1 MTTGARGSKMPIKDP
16 TAMQQINFFCM
27 SSTMGGGEL
36 FTLELARA
44 MPTSIECS
52 IVARPDSPVMRAA
65 QSAGVQ
71 VKTLDIGQKLGRRT
85 GLTNLV
91 RWPVY
96 DRRFRRFIAEHDGA
110 WHILQYKWEQILWGG
125 STQHNIAMLEHG
137 PIPRDILRVPVLNQ
151 RLIKALTT
159 ATRVFAVSAQAQ
171 RSIRTA
177 LPTLA
182 VDMLHGGVNLEAIQT
197 ALSQRDTVRKRFGL
211 TADAYVLA
219 FCGRVVNNKGIFD
232 AIRLVSQSS
241 SGHLLVIGDGPDLA
255 NARTFAAQSGAEDR
269 IIFVGHTSSPLEY
282 VAASDC
288 LILLSKDPGEG
299 RPLSALEGWS
309 LGKPVLGLEASQAL
323 CDLADEPGAPLML
336 LDDLEHGGLDGL
348 IDNLRGLSADCVP
361 YERSWENVAADLLT
375 YLNHHPPKNNS
386 PPSQARYQR

>member
-1 MTTGARGSKMPIKDP
+1 MTTAATTSTIPTKDP
-16 TAMQQINFFCM
+16 AAMQRVNFFCM

-44 MPTSIECS
+44 MPTNIECS
-52 IVARPDSPVMRAA
+52 IVARPDSPVMRTA
-65 QSAGVQ
+65 QSMGLQ

-85 GLTNLV
+85 GLTNIAG
-91 RWPVY
+91 WPVY
-96 DRRFRRFIAEHDGA
+96 DRRFRRFIAEGDSA

-125 STQHNIAMLEHG
+125 VTPGNVAMLEHG

-151 RLIKALTT
+151 RLIRALTT
-159 ATRVFAVSAQAQ
+159 ATRIFAVSAQAQ
-171 RSIRTA
+171 RSIHSV

-182 VDMLHGGVNLEAIQT
+182 VDMLHGGVNLEAIRA
-197 ALSQRDTVRKRFGL
+197 ALSQRDAVRKRFRL
-211 TADAYVLA
+211 TADTYVFA
-219 FCGRVVNNKGIFD
+219 FCGRVVKNKGIFD
-232 AIRLVSQSS
+232 AIQLVSRSS

-255 NARTFAAQSGAEDR
+255 SAQAFAARSGAEDR

-282 VAASDC
+282 VGACDC

-309 LGKPVLGLEASQAL
+309 LGKPVLGLKTSQAL
-323 CDLADEPGAPLML
+323 CDLAHEPGAPLML
-336 LDDLEHGGLDGL
+336 LDDLEHGDLDGL
-348 IDNLRGLSADCVP
+348 LDDLRGLSAECVP

-375 YLNHHPPKNNS
+375 YLNQHSPKSGS
-386 PPSQARYQR
+386 PLP